1 MKKKFLLLTVV
12 ISLIVLTVSFAGCS
26 DAFNAN
32 DIRALI
38 ENNLGWHK
46 LTKTEV
52 ASYDAFDKD
61 GKKIGEYTMSVELI
75 NKEDVKISAINSDND
90 KTLKLFTG
98 YKFVSSLT
106 IDADPDYVQIG
117 ESYTG
122 YNLSPVL
129 SYTRKVQDGK
139 STEIF
144 TSYGDKKAQ
153 ATFIIDGKKTTSES
167 KYATSIHC
175 DNTFLYQFARAT
187 DMSTSLSVNIPSYT
201 ITEDLIQVYNQA
213 ISVAYSSNANITL
226 DKTFIL
232 NKEFNEVTPPSGAPS
247 GETPS
252 GDNISSG
259 VPSGEIT
266 SGDII
271 INNGALES
279 GDKPTS
285 TEDESG
291 NIITKY
297 PYTETSSIPVKKCT
311 FTASKDLNIKASVQ
325 CFISTN
331 PIKNELGK
339 ENAFINRVI
348 VMIKEGDITYK
359 LTSVEY
365 K

>member
-75 NKEDVKISAINSDND
+75 NREDVKISAINSDND
-90 KTLKLFTG
+90 QTLKLFTG

-129 SYTRKVQDGK
+129 SYTRKVQNGK

-232 NKEFNEVTPPSGAPS
+232 NKEFNEVTTPSGAPS
-247 GETPS
+247 GE
-252 GDNISSG
+252 
-259 VPSGEIT
+259 IT
-266 SGDII
+266 SGNT
-271 INNGALES
+271 INSGALES

-291 NIITKY
+291 NITTTY
-297 PYTETSSIPVKKCT
+297 PYTETASIPVKKCT